1 MIKFRLAEN
10 LSLDYSDF
18 IDEGLRVAIFARS
31 GGGKSNPAA
40 LFAEQALEQG
50 LQTQVI
56 EPLREYNTLNEPYD
70 VVWVAKGGD
79 LPLVTTNPEPYV
91 KLLERGAN
99 MVFTAKSGNL
109 DERSSLYGCCGRFT
123 SLSGCRKLRV
133 KILRKTRLGK
143 PLMLK

>member
-1 MIKFRLAEN
+1 
-10 LSLDYSDF
+10 
-18 IDEGLRVAIFARS
+18 VAIFARS
-31 GGGKSNPAA
+31 GGGKSNLAA

-56 EPLREYNTLNEPYD
+56 EPLREYNTPNEPYD

-99 MVFTAKSGNL
+99 MVFTAKVG
-109 DERSSLYGCCGRFT
+109 
-123 SLSGCRKLRV
+123 
-133 KILRKTRLGK
+133 
-143 PLMLK
+143 